1 MSFPPGGSLA
11 ARMKRYSSRWLA
23 TLLLLTVVYVAA
35 GKLGL
40 RFAFENPSAS
50 PIWPP
55 TGIAIAALLV
65 LGLDLWPAVLL
76 GAFVVNATTAGNLFT
91 AVGIASG
98 NTLEAVVAA
107 ALVRRFADRPDP
119 FARPRGVLAQ
129 PIDADA
135 RHRQRLLVPARR
147 RQRRDAGPVALGH
160 EYLAQPDR
168 SFTVPRDGY
177 FALGDNSYN
186 SYDSRYWGAVPDAN
200 LVGRGL
206 FVYWPFNRHW
216 GLIR

>member
-23 TLLLLTVVYVAA
+23 TLLLLTVVYVVA
-35 GKLGL
+35 GRLGL

-119 FARPRGVLAQ
+119 FARPRGVLIFAAIAAGVATPLSAIVGPLLILWVQ
-129 PIDADA
+129 GGRIEWNPRRLFEALI
-135 RHRQRLLVPARR
+135 LLVAV
-147 RQRRDAGPVALGH
+147 VATGGLVFGGW
-160 EYLAQPDR
+160 
-168 SFTVPRDGY
+168 VPM
-177 FALGDNSYN
+177 
-186 SYDSRYWGAVPDAN
+186 SRKG
-200 LVGRGL
+200 
-206 FVYWPFNRHW
+206 
-216 GLIR
+216 

>member
-1 MSFPPGGSLA
+1 MSSPPEGSLA

-23 TLLLLTVVYVAA
+23 TFLLVTVVYVAA

-55 TGIAIAALLV
+55 TGIAIAGLLV

-98 NTLEAVVAA
+98 NTLEAVVGA
-107 ALVRRFADRPDP
+107 ALVRRFVDRPNP
-119 FARPRGVLAQ
+119 FERPRDVLVFAASAGVATPLSAIAGVTTLAT
-129 PIDADA
+129 
-135 RHRQRLLVPARR
+135 
-147 RQRRDAGPVALGH
+147 AG
-160 EYLAQPDR
+160 
-168 SFTVPRDGY
+168 
-177 FALGDNSYN
+177 
-186 SYDSRYWGAVPDAN
+186 
-200 LVGRGL
+200 
-206 FVYWPFNRHW
+206 FVKWSEF
-216 GLIR
+216 GGVCLT